1 MAIFIERPCE
11 NVSHSGGRAQPAVAA
26 GTWVLIATV
35 LGSAMPMIDGTAV
48 NVVLPI
54 LQRDLHADS
63 ATVQWIVEGYSLFLS
78 ALILIGG
85 ALGDVFGRRRMF
97 VLGTMLFALASIGCA
112 FSTNAVQLIAA
123 RCVQGV
129 GAALLV
135 PESLAL
141 ISAQFEPKERAK
153 AIGTWSAFSAISAAI
168 GPVLG
173 GYIAQHF
180 SWRWVFLINVPIS
193 AFIIY
198 LSLRHISESHDE
210 TVARSVDVGG
220 AVLASL
226 GLGGIVYALIAS
238 QGHEVQVLPVGIG
251 VAALLLLVVFVYYE
265 GRAASPMMP
274 LRFFRSPI
282 FAGANVYTLL
292 LYAGMGGSL
301 FFIPFDLINVQH
313 YTPTA
318 AGAAILPMII
328 ILFVFS
334 RFSGALSAKIGARPL
349 MVAGALVA
357 GAGFLL
363 FGLAGVAGEDRSY
376 WAIFFPAAVVLGF
389 GAAMFVAPL
398 TATVMNSIEST
409 HAGIAS
415 GINNAISRTAGLIA
429 IAALGLVLTI
439 AFYSYYDRQIANSPI
454 SAATRTTLARDR
466 DRLAT
471 GYVPTAIRGP
481 DRQRVVAIVDTAFA
495 QGLFYTMS
503 ISAILACAAA
513 VTALVTIR
521 PQRAGAVRRAA

>member
-11 NVSHSGGRAQPAVAA
+11 SISRARGPVGPVVSA

-35 LGSAMPMIDGTAV
+35 LGSAMPGIDGTAV

-54 LQRDLHADS
+54 LQRDLHADA
-63 ATVQWIVEGYSLFLS
+63 ATVQWIVEGYALFLS

-85 ALGDVFGRRRMF
+85 ALGDVFGRRRLF
-97 VLGTMLFALASIGCA
+97 VVGTGIFALSSIGCA
-112 FSTNAVQLIAA
+112 FSTNGAQLIAA
-123 RCVQGV
+123 RCLQGV

-141 ISAQFEPKERAK
+141 ISAQFEPRERAK
-153 AIGTWSAFSAISAAI
+153 AIGTWSAFSAISIAI

-173 GYIAQHF
+173 GFIAQHF

-198 LSLRHISESHDE
+198 LAVRHISESHDE
-210 TVARSVDVGG
+210 TLARGVDAVG
-220 AVLASL
+220 AVLCSL

-238 QGHEVQVLPVGIG
+238 QGHNVQALPVAIGIAG
-251 VAALLLLVVFVYYE
+251 LILLAVFVYYE
-265 GRAASPMMP
+265 GRTSSPMMP

-282 FAGANVYTLL
+282 FAGANIYTLF

-301 FFIPFDLINVQH
+301 FFVPFDLINVQH

-318 AGAAILPMII
+318 AGAALLPLII
-328 ILFVFS
+328 ILSVFS

-349 MVAGALVA
+349 LVAGALVA
-357 GAGFLL
+357 AVGFLL
-363 FGLAGVAGEDRSY
+363 FGAAGQGGRSY
-376 WAIFFPAAVVLGF
+376 WTSFFPAASVLGI

-398 TATVMNSIEST
+398 TATVMSSIEST

-429 IAALGLVLTI
+429 VAALGLVLTMT
-439 AFYSYYDRQIANSPI
+439 FFSYYDRHITTVALSTPTR
-454 SAATRTTLARDR
+454 ATLEQDR

-471 GYVPTAIRGP
+471 GYLPAAVQGNERKEVA
-481 DRQRVVAIVDTAFA
+481 AIVDTAFA
-495 QGLFYTMS
+495 RGLLATMI
-503 ISAILACAAA
+503 ISALLAVGAA
-513 VTALVTIR
+513 VTALVSIK
-521 PQRAGAVRRAA
+521 PQPAAAARRAA